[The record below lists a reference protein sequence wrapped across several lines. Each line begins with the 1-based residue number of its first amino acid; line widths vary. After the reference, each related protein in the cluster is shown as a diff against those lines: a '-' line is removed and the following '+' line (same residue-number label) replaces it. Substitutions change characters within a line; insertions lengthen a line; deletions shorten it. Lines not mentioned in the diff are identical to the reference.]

1 MEQEEAM
8 DSLLCETPSLLPTLS
23 LSLPPGPQAPE
34 DPAVAP
40 AAAPVPSTTAQ
51 TTVNSL
57 NQGKGN
63 KVRAQEQM
71 MSSWRVVTLF
81 FIFMSGC
88 LCLQTKEESII
99 PQIKLEPHEVDQFL
113 NLSPKGVI

>member
-1 MEQEEAM
+1 MSIRGCYRVCVVSSAGESDGDTAEWPMEQEEAM

-23 LSLPPGPQAPE
+23 LSLPSGPQAPE

-40 AAAPVPSTTAQ
+40 AAAPVATTAQ

-63 KVRAQEQM
+63 KV
-71 MSSWRVVTLF
+71 
-81 FIFMSGC
+81 
-88 LCLQTKEESII
+88 
-99 PQIKLEPHEVDQFL
+99 
-113 NLSPKGVI
+113 